1 MTAALKIE
9 PELIS
14 LLDDVQASTDRRCLA
29 IHKVGI
35 KDISYPIVFED
46 KQNSQQTK
54 ASCSLYVSLAADQRG
69 THMSRFITLMNEHY
83 QTFNI
88 EKFQHFPKEVAQ
100 ILEAESSKIEFKF
113 TFFRWKKAP
122 ISGLESAMDY
132 NVFLTGEYVDGKVK
146 TVIKVEIPATSL
158 CPCSKKISDNGAH
171 NQRSLIT
178 ISIKPKPNQTIW
190 LEDIITIAE
199 QNASA
204 EVFGLL
210 KREDEKY
217 LTEYAY
223 ENPKFVEDMVRDVAL
238 NLQKDN
244 RIEGFIVETEN
255 FESIHNHSAYAMID
269 LMNQA

>member
-1 MTAALKIE
+1 
-9 PELIS
+9 
-14 LLDDVQASTDRRCLA
+14 
-29 IHKVGI
+29 
-35 KDISYPIVFED
+35 
-46 KQNSQQTK
+46 
-54 ASCSLYVSLAADQRG
+54 
-69 THMSRFITLMNEHY
+69 
-83 QTFNI
+83 
-88 EKFQHFPKEVAQ
+88 
-100 ILEAESSKIEFKF
+100 
-113 TFFRWKKAP
+113 
-122 ISGLESAMDY
+122 
-132 NVFLTGEYVDGKVK
+132 
-146 TVIKVEIPATSL
+146 
-158 CPCSKKISDNGAH
+158 
-171 NQRSLIT
+171 LIT